1 MGSKKKKEKVD
12 DKNTVEDMQL
22 IKENCKII
30 ESDSQ

>member
-1 MGSKKKKEKVD
+1 MDSKKKKEKVD